1 MISASSSSRV
11 AGRLG
16 WVGLVVVILGIA
28 ALATLAR
35 FHDLGGA
42 PLAEDEY
49 YTTRGIEWII
59 ATGLPAIP
67 DGGYYTRGLLFQYLA
82 AGAAGLF
89 GADVFAYRLP
99 AVIFGLLLC
108 LTAFFYARRFAG
120 VAIGLTVAVL
130 LLLSSWEVE
139 FSRFIRFYT
148 LFQMVVLLY
157 LIALDKA
164 YFEARAGWRYVPHAV
179 LLLGGFAHE
188 LAILLAPLLFLPLL
202 PACTRLRLGTIP
214 AWLGFAVVSLIVTV
228 AVGIVTVGVDAPNYG
243 VIDRFPADY
252 GGSVLAGESRLAL
265 PSLPFFRLLESPLQ
279 HVFVLGLIAAA
290 MVMAFVAQKQWGSR
304 RFEWPDLLL
313 ALALL
318 AAVFH
323 LFATVGLLLVWAF
336 ARYDLW
342 RLTAQPPRRLVMLG
356 FTLAIMAGWT
366 AMALAMP
373 ERLFTPDV
381 VRRWQMDV
389 NQPGELGAVL
399 RALWSTFFGL
409 PDFYRTTLRP
419 FATELPELALV
430 LVVALVWFVIA
441 HRHDSIPDLL
451 RHPGAFMIYW
461 ALIMALFSVGDST
474 SRYWFPLLPVIYTF
488 VAVGLAEAFT
498 RFWPQAVPGGQ
509 HGACAVAL
517 ALFMLGPDFN
527 PRHLLDVG
535 NDAVRYRTGPF
546 SHLEDTWY
554 PRPDIRTAASTVE
567 SWRAEFPNARIVV
580 ENLPALSH
588 YMRGSHAIYFARDYG
603 RFASYS
609 REQGRRERWSGERL
623 LSTPKELVDYARPA
637 EELWLVRSIDPST
650 RLPGIDLTA
659 ALVASG
665 FTETERVVASVDGR
679 IEIIRLRNDATPQGA
694 SAPRP

>member
-1 MISASSSSRV
+1 MSSASSSLQ
-11 AGRLG
+11 AGSRLG
-16 WVGLVVVILGIA
+16 LIVVMLGVV
-28 ALATLAR
+28 ALATFTR

-82 AGAAGLF
+82 AGAARLF
-89 GADVFAYRLP
+89 GADAFAYRLP
-99 AVIFGLLLC
+99 AAIFGLLLSI
-108 LTAFFYARRFAG
+108 TAFFYARRFAG
-120 VAIGLTVAVL
+120 IAVGLTVAVL

-148 LFQMVVLLY
+148 LFQVIVLLY

-164 YFEARAGWRYVPHAV
+164 YFEARASWRYVPHAV
-179 LLLGGFAHE
+179 LLLGGLAHE

-202 PACTRLRLGTIP
+202 PACTRLRLGSIP
-214 AWLGFAVVSLIVTV
+214 AWLSLAVVSLIVTV
-228 AVGIVTVGVDAPNYG
+228 LVGIISVGIDTSNYG
-243 VIDRFPADY
+243 VVDRYPADY
-252 GGSVLAGESRLAL
+252 GGYVLGAASPLAL
-265 PSLPFFRLLESPLQ
+265 PSLPFFRLLGSPFQ
-279 HVFVLGLIAAA
+279 HILALGLIGAV
-290 MVMAFVAQKQWGSR
+290 MVALFLAQKQWGGR

-318 AAVFH
+318 AAVSH
-323 LFATVGLLLVWAF
+323 LFATVGLLLVWAV

-342 RLTAQPPRRLVMLG
+342 RLTTQPPRRLVMLG
-356 FTLAIMAGWT
+356 LILAIMAGW
-366 AMALAMP
+366 AALALAMP
-373 ERLFTPDV
+373 ERLLTPEV

-389 NQPGELGAVL
+389 TEPGELGAIL

-409 PDFYRTTLRP
+409 PDLYRTTLRP

-441 HRHDSIPDLL
+441 HRHDAIPELL
-451 RHPGAFMIYW
+451 RHPGIFVIYW

-488 VAVGLAEAFT
+488 IAVSLVEAFT
-498 RFWPQAVPGGQ
+498 RFWPQAVPAARR
-509 HGACAVAL
+509 GACAVTL

-535 NDAVRYRTGPF
+535 NDVVRYRTGPY
-546 SHLEDTWY
+546 SHLEETWY
-554 PRPDIRTAASTVE
+554 PRPDVRTAAATVE
-567 SWRAEFPNARIVV
+567 AWRAERPDARIVV

-588 YMRGSHAIYFARDYG
+588 YMRGPHAIYFARDYG

-609 REQGRRERWSGERL
+609 RDQGRRERWSGERL
-623 LSTPKELVDYARPA
+623 LSTPQELVDYAQPA

-650 RLPGIDLTA
+650 RPPGIDLA
-659 ALVASG
+659 ADLVAEG
-665 FTETERVVASVDGR
+665 FVETERVVASVDGR
-679 IEIIRLRNDATPQGA
+679 IEVIRLRNNAMPQGA
-694 SAPRP
+694 ATVRP